1 MNFALTLPRSTRT
14 RLATGVL
21 ALLALTAA
29 GQALAQAT
37 IDQNKALAGNVTPGD
52 MPGFPIT
59 LSVPGSYKLTGN
71 LVVPGGLN
79 GIEITSDNVTLD
91 LNGFRIA
98 GSGSCTRDQA
108 SYVVT
113 CSSPSAYGIVVTAGG
128 VTGTV
133 RNGSVQGFNNGVL
146 MEGGTAESLTVRHNS
161 QGLNFNGFFA
171 ASRATGVLAEMNQ
184 IGIYMQW
191 GMIERSVATAN
202 NIGFTGS
209 NTNNVSVGESQATF
223 NVTGIKEIATRSNR
237 VSKNKVDLSGSL
249 AY

>member
-1 MNFALTLPRSTRT
+1 MNLALTLPRSTRT
-14 RLATGVL
+14 RLATGAL

-98 GSGSCTRDQA
+98 GSGRSEEHTSELQ
-108 SYVVT
+108 
-113 CSSPSAYGIVVTAGG
+113 SPC
-128 VTGTV
+128 
-133 RNGSVQGFNNGVL
+133 
-146 MEGGTAESLTVRHNS
+146 
-161 QGLNFNGFFA
+161 
-171 ASRATGVLAEMNQ
+171 
-184 IGIYMQW
+184 
-191 GMIERSVATAN
+191 
-202 NIGFTGS
+202 
-209 NTNNVSVGESQATF
+209 
-223 NVTGIKEIATRSNR
+223 
-237 VSKNKVDLSGSL
+237 
-249 AY
+249 